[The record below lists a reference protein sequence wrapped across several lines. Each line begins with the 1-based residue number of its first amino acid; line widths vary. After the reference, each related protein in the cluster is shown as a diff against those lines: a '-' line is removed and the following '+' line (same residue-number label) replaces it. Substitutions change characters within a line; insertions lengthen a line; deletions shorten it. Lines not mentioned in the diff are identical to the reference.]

1 MNAENGAESF
11 AIHLDNSSLE
21 RQAEEAARLIEGI
34 GQKAV
39 EEARRIDKALDE
51 LPRKI
56 EEQEKTVQELTDKY
70 DDQKNAIDNL
80 DKQLL
85 EHKELLELNRKE
97 VEQTQQAYEKAKE
110 SKGEW
115 ADSTKKLKEEMDNA
129 KEGVKAEQQA
139 IRDLNIERQQEKQ
152 TLNEINQER
161 QKEKQTLSDL
171 QSEYKKTSKEGKDLG
186 RTLTDAVK
194 KHEAELKKIPSLQQQ
209 IADSMKTVGKLSAGY
224 LTIGAAKKFIA
235 KSIEVRKELEMTE
248 QQFEGLFGAQAGS
261 ELLGGLKDI
270 SLDSGVYKLGGLAQ
284 AVETLNVYGEKTE
297 DILPLVREFGDI
309 AMGNEQK
316 MNSLAMAVG
325 RLNTQGNLNSL
336 TLRTMIRAGF
346 NPLDEMAR
354 TTGKSMEQLNAEM
367 KAGMITTQMVKDAM
381 KSATSEGGKY
391 HNMTER
397 LSDSIAGEQTRL
409 STMIAGI
416 YAKWG
421 EEHED
426 LIKGGYKVAQTLVQN
441 YDAIG
446 KTIAVLITTYGA
458 YRAALITTAA
468 VESAINAHY
477 VTKIRLLRAAA
488 VAQAALNRVMM
499 MNPYVLAATAL
510 TGLVAATIAFSKES
524 DLAGA
529 ESKRLKDRLDEQAK
543 SQSDLKDEVKKNT
556 DAINDDTKS
565 ESDRQTALNELKRL
579 LPSVFDK
586 YANWIELQKDLA
598 AATAA
603 ANDELARQNA
613 IQKGENVNYDR
624 QMLADLKRYRDLI
637 NSRFG
642 DDKNHT
648 VLKMRAELKK
658 KYPDLFQE
666 GSSWR
671 LNGQGTFQ
679 TEISAYNDLIKK
691 VAASVEK
698 DGKDLVKETGK
709 MWDGMLPGKSLDKLQ
724 QEATQYEK
732 MLAQLKKQNDPA
744 ELQKRWNK
752 QNEDSHMQIF
762 GFKLKTM
769 PPAYTAEAQ
778 QQMKNESS
786 MVYDWVNGQYITKEE
801 LERRLGIIRSHTATI
816 RKNQDKDFLKESKEA
831 YEAGQKELENFIASK
846 RDTNLYPTEAAWQ
859 EAIRKKRAEVEQLKK
874 NYENNGGSVKKDTK
888 AGRDAERERKAMEE
902 ANEKMEQERIRWENE
917 QAKRRAE
924 GRNLAAQ
931 AEIDAMQEG
940 EKKKLAQLEL
950 NHQRELQ
957 QIEQEA
963 KDLYEAKV
971 KHEKALWDANP
982 ANKGKDFYK
991 EHPYDRK
998 TGTYSGIAKLTQS
1011 ELQATGITSKIESAN
1026 ARYNQELHDIMQ
1038 EELQALYTFLSEFG
1052 TIEQRRYA
1060 IIKDYEERIAKE
1072 TNDNRKKMLQAER
1085 DGMLAKL
1092 NAESIAENIDWN
1104 QTFTGIGNVLEGIA
1118 KETLKKVN
1126 DYMGTDEF
1134 KKLRP
1139 ADKQPYMEL
1148 RDRLIQAGGVESSS
1162 PFNMSTWNDLDR
1174 LAKQYRDKVAEFLS
1188 AQETHKKA
1196 VDQLIKAEQELKNA
1210 TTPTAKAI
1218 AQANVQIAQ
1227 QQVDTTAQA
1236 VTEAK
1241 DKKDNAQQQVH
1252 DQSEKA
1258 AQGLR
1263 DFNTV
1268 LGQITSGTLSGF
1280 ATGVYNLVNQISG
1293 SGKKVAASLGEI
1305 GGKAG
1310 GLIGAIL
1317 QIIDALGTEPTKFI
1331 DDILKKVA
1339 DVIEAILS
1347 QLPQIIL
1354 SVIKGVGNIVGGVI
1368 KGIGNLFS
1376 GGAAFGSNEAEM
1388 EAIIQE
1394 MAETNKNLATAI
1406 DGLKEQISKS
1416 DSTNKES
1423 LDAYKKALQA
1433 EKEWEANQR
1442 RAIDAMA
1449 SEWTNSGYGFLG
1461 LGGKGS
1467 FNAHM
1472 AGNDWYGWRRFTE
1485 ELGKHGFNTTVN
1497 SDNIWTLSPEEMKIL
1512 KEFAPS
1518 EWAALFNGDGHRNP
1532 KDLVEEYIQRA
1543 GMQEELT
1550 SAMNQKLTG
1559 YDWEGFIGSY
1569 KKMLKDLDSTTEDFA
1584 DHIKEMMSNALI
1596 ESFVNEELKE
1606 DIDSLYKYIAKAAE
1620 DGLDAVELRE
1630 IDRQN
1635 EAIANRSLAWRQ
1647 SMIDAGMIQPTSDSK
1662 YSQSGSTN
1670 SLSSM
1675 SEDTGQEMN
1684 GRLTS
1689 IQLGIFTIVDA
1700 IQQQAVNVMGIA
1712 QSTSGIH
1719 SMMSDMLDMQSEA
1732 VDHLAKIEKNTNE
1745 LPTIRQDI
1753 AKIKTNTSALTT
1765 KK

>member
-21 RQAEEAARLIEGI
+21 KQAEEAARLIEGI

-139 IRDLNIERQQEKQ
+139 IRDLNLERQQERQ

-248 QQFEGLFGAQAGS
+248 RQFEGLFGAQAGS

-316 MNSLAMAVG
+316 MNALATAIG
-325 RLNTQGNLNSL
+325 RLNTQGNLSSL

-391 HNMTER
+391 HNMMER

-416 YAKWG
+416 YANWG
-421 EEHED
+421 KEHED
-426 LIKGGYKVAQTLVQN
+426 LIKGGYKLAQTFVQN
-441 YDAIG
+441 YDTIG
-446 KTIAVLITTYGA
+446 KAIAVLIATYGT

-468 VESAINAHY
+468 VETAVNAHY

-510 TGLVAATIAFSKES
+510 GALVSATIAFSKASDVAGSES
-524 DLAGA
+524 ARLKERLEEQENA
-529 ESKRLKDRLDEQAK
+529 ESK
-543 SQSDLKDEVKKNT
+543 LKDEVKKNT

-565 ESDRQTALNELKRL
+565 EGERQLALDELKRL
-579 LPSVFDK
+579 LPSVFEK
-586 YANWIELQKDLA
+586 YKTWADLQRNLA
-598 AATAA
+598 DATRE
-603 ANDELARQNA
+603 ANDEIARQNRVTTGKN
-613 IQKGENVNYDR
+613 IEQDR
-624 QMLADLKRYRDLI
+624 QMNADLKRYRD
-637 NSRFG
+637 
-642 DDKNHT
+642 
-648 VLKMRAELKK
+648 VLKTYLPDHIEAKKMKAELYK
-658 KYPDLFQE
+658 KYGNKLFE
-666 GSSWR
+666 TTWYGG
-671 LNGQGTFQ
+671 LNFKGQGTFQ
-679 TEISAYNDLIKK
+679 TDWNFVNQKIDQ
-691 VAASVEK
+691 VAESVKGLNAELSRK
-698 DGKDLVKETGK
+698 NGVDWDNKLGNKNIKETNAEIQKYQNLLKKLDKQQSPENLVAKWKKEG
-709 MWDGMLPGKSLDKLQ
+709 GKSTFGM
-724 QEATQYEK
+724 TQDDMNRMK
-732 MLAQLKKQNDPA
+732 S
-744 ELQKRWNK
+744 ELSTVM
-752 QNEDSHMQIF
+752 D
-762 GFKLKTM
+762 G
-769 PPAYTAEAQ
+769 A
-778 QQMKNESS
+778 
-786 MVYDWVNGQYITKEE
+786 EE
-801 LERRLGIIRSHTATI
+801 LTREEIERRLKRLNAHTQQVNRRQT
-816 RKNQDKDFLKESKEA
+816 QDFLKDAREA
-831 YEAGQKELENFIASK
+831 YEQEVKKEKQIIADHNKKDKDGNFIYTSEQA
-846 RDTNLYPTEAAWQ
+846 YQ
-859 EAIRKKRAEVEQLKK
+859 EALRKQREAVAKAKAR
-874 NYENNGGSVKKDTK
+874 YENNGGDPKKDTK
-888 AGRDAERERKAMEE
+888 AGTTAERERKAMEE

-950 NHQRELQ
+950 NHQKELQ

-1026 ARYNQELHDIMQ
+1026 AKYNQELHDIMQ

-1092 NAESIAENIDWN
+1092 NAENIAENIDWN

-1188 AQETHKKA
+1188 AQEAHKKA

-1218 AQANVQIAQ
+1218 AKANVQIAQ

-1236 VTEAK
+1236 VNEAK

-1339 DVIEAILS
+1339 GVIEAILS
-1347 QLPQIIL
+1347 QLPQIIW
-1354 SVIKGVGNIVGGVI
+1354 SVIKGVLNIVGSVI

-1376 GGAAFGSNEAEM
+1376 GGAAFGSNEDEM

-1394 MAETNKNLATAI
+1394 MSETNKNLAATI
-1406 DGLKEQISKS
+1406 EDLKDQIGKS

-1449 SEWTNSGYGFLG
+1449 SEWTNSGYGFMG
-1461 LGGKGS
+1461 LGGKHS
-1467 FNAHM
+1467 FNAYM
-1472 AGNDWYGWRRFTE
+1472 PNNDWYGWRRFTE

-1596 ESFVNEELKE
+1596 ESFVNEELKD

-1620 DGLDAVELRE
+1620 DGLDAAELRE

-1689 IQLGIFTIVDA
+1689 IQLGIFTIVEA